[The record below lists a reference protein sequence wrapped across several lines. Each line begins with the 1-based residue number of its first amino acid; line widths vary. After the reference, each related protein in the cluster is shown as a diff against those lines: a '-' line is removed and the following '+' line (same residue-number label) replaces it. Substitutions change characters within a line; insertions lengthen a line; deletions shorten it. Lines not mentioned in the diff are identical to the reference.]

1 MRQRGLNKLSN
12 ALLYGE
18 YKGDALIGG
27 NLSKSPTVTTLL
39 LTNTSS
45 SEQPNIL
52 YNLLGMC
59 NNVIFETI
67 DILSIITEPTSE

>member
-27 NLSKSPTVTTLL
+27 NLVNHQQLL
-39 LTNTSS
+39 LS
-45 SEQPNIL
+45 
-52 YNLLGMC
+52 Y
-59 NNVIFETI
+59 
-67 DILSIITEPTSE
+67 